1 MSIVSVTVVVAIN
14 LKKRIDFGSSYFL
27 FARQDI
33 SNPIITALTIP
44 KKMFESVV
52 KYWKIEKY
60 GLKEM
65 IDGFVINL

>member
-1 MSIVSVTVVVAIN
+1 MVVSIVSVTVVVAIN

-52 KYWKIEKY
+52 KY
-60 GLKEM
+60 
-65 IDGFVINL
+65 